1 MVNMLKEMLKHP
13 ELRSADSSIN
23 PDHVY
28 WAAKETKKV
37 KLMYYAPQEDWYK
50 TDIQKLAMDLYT
62 YREMCKVLIYWYKLM
77 TTTL

>member
-1 MVNMLKEMLKHP
+1 MVNMLKEMLKRP
-13 ELRSADSSIN
+13 ELRSADSFIN

-50 TDIQKLAMDLYT
+50 TDIKNLAMDLYT